1 MRWIRCEKIAFT
13 DPVIVG
19 NLGYHV
25 HAVDHDDKCMMGTV
39 EVVA

>member
-1 MRWIRCEKIAFT
+1 VKIAFT

-19 NLGYHV
+19 KLGCHG
-25 HAVDHDDKCMMGTV
+25 HAVDYEDKCMMGTV